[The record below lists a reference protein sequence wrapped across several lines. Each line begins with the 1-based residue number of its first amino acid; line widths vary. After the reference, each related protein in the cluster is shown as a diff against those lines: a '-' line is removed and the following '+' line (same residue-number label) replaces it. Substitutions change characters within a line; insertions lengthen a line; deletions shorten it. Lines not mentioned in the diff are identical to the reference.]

1 MWVGNSRTE
10 APFLR
15 DCYKCDA
22 DRRGFA
28 CVDFDED
35 EQGVSD
41 LGNTPL
47 SWSWAHVV
55 SNFLLMSTH
64 GYGRQIYGKRV
75 EYSEREF
82 ERHSSV

>member
-1 MWVGNSRTE
+1 M
-10 APFLR
+10 R
-15 DCYKCDA
+15 DCFKCEA
-22 DRRGFA
+22 DRRDFA

-55 SNFLLMSTH
+55 SNFLLMSRH
-64 GYGRQIYGKRV
+64 GYGGQIYGKRV

-82 ERHSSV
+82 ERHWSV